1 MVVVLSELYH
11 RTTSRKT
18 ISRGTIKNGMQLNRQ
33 AAEERLNT
41 QGQSFL
47 AKQRQVRTTNRTQSI
62 PNSNSQRKAKNWGEK
77 GRGLKTPKVGV
88 GDLIAG

>member
-1 MVVVLSELYH
+1 
-11 RTTSRKT
+11 
-18 ISRGTIKNGMQLNRQ
+18 MQLNRQ

-62 PNSNSQRKAKNWGEK
+62 PNSNSQR
-77 GRGLKTPKVGV
+77 
-88 GDLIAG
+88 